1 MPERKFGIDLKSY
14 DDIFKT
20 EEERE
25 DDKLA
30 RIREIPIADIDDF
43 KLIDYEYEPLDKKF
57 EVAI

>member
-1 MPERKFGIDLKSY
+1 MAERKFGIDLKSY

-30 RIREIPIADIDDF
+30 RI
-43 KLIDYEYEPLDKKF
+43 
-57 EVAI
+57 